1 MKKIESLSKNL
12 LLKILMFFNPIK
24 KQTPL
29 PHFTNN
35 SNLLFIRLNRI
46 GDALVTTP
54 LFDEIKN
61 QIGCKIFILADRKN
75 HFVFRNNPAIDEV
88 IVFEKGLKGLF
99 SVNRIIKENNIK
111 AVIDLHDDVST
122 TVSFLIALSN
132 VKYKFGLRKSNSN
145 IYSHVVDRLDSTKNH
160 VIDRNLN
167 LASLFGIKIDKKK
180 VSVKFY
186 PTEKEEKIAITQLTI
201 LNPNN
206 KFLVGINIS
215 AGSFARFWGIENY
228 IKLYSSLSIFD
239 VKVIIFCSENELLF
253 AKKITDK
260 KNIYP
265 VTKDFGI
272 FASAIM
278 KLNFLITPDTSVV
291 HIASIKK
298 IPTFGLYVKYNTKDM
313 IWSPYNT
320 DFEAVVTEEP
330 TLKNISFEEVKT
342 KLIPFLENHLN
353 VKSNTNL

>member
-1 MKKIESLSKNL
+1 MKIIESLLKSL
-12 LLKILMFFNPIK
+12 LLKIIVFFNPIK

-29 PHFTNN
+29 PHFNKN

-61 QIGCKIFILADRKN
+61 QIGCKLFILADKKN

-88 IVFEKGLKGLF
+88 FIFEKGFKGIF
-99 SVNRIIKENNIK
+99 SINRIIKENNIE

-122 TVSFLIALSN
+122 TVSFLIAISN
-132 VKYKFGLRKSNSN
+132 IKFKFGLRKSNSK
-145 IYSHVVDRLDSTKNH
+145 IYTHVVDRLDSTEHH

-167 LASLFGIKIDKKK
+167 LAALFNIKIDKKK

-186 PTEKEEKIAITQLTI
+186 PTEKEEKIAITQLAI

-206 KFLVGINIS
+206 KYLVGINIS
-215 AGSFARFWGIENY
+215 AGSLARFWGVENY
-228 IKLYSSLSIFD
+228 KNLYSSLSIFD

-253 AKKITDK
+253 ANKITDK

-265 VTKDFGI
+265 VTKDFGN
-272 FASAIM
+272 FAAAIM

-291 HIASIKK
+291 HIASIKR
-298 IPTFGLYVKYNTKDM
+298 IPTFGLYVKYDTEDM

-320 DFEAVVTEEP
+320 DFESIVTEEP
-330 TLKNISFEEVKT
+330 TLKNITSEEVKN
-342 KLIPFLENHLN
+342 KLIPFLENHIN
-353 VKSNTNL
+353 VNANTSL